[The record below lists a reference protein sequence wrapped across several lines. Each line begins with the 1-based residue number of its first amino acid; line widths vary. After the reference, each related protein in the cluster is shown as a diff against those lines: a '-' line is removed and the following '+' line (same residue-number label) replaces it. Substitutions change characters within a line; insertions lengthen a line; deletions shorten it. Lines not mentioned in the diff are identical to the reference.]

1 MEYLPRIPT
10 VVNKYNINRKT
21 LSRLK
26 VNDRSKICAPTFW
39 RNNGIKAWCISGS
52 VGPDYNCD
60 DFWLGIYDEDAECNK
75 NKVKVDFCCY
85 GGMCGYNFDEFYDP
99 KEIENEYDFRIQ
111 EMFLKCLNT
120 LLDEGI
126 LKIDD

>member
-10 VVNKYNINRKT
+10 VINKYNVNRKM
-21 LSRLK
+21 LSKLK

-39 RNNGIKAWCISGS
+39 RNDGIKAWCISGS
-52 VGPDYNCD
+52 VGPDFDCD
-60 DFWLGIYDEDAECNK
+60 DFWLGVYDEDSGRHK
-75 NKVKVDFCCY
+75 NKVKVDFSSY
-85 GGMCGYNFDEFYDP
+85 GGMCGYSFNKFYDP
-99 KEIENEYDFRIQ
+99 KEIENEYDFCIQ

-126 LKIDD
+126 LKISD